1 MIREAIV
8 LAGGLGT
15 RLRSVLPDQP
25 KCLAPVADRP
35 FLFHVINYWRSQGIE
50 RFVFSLGY
58 KHEQV
63 LEYLSKHFPTL
74 NYETVI
80 EAEPLGTGGA
90 ITLALRACE
99 QSQILVLNGDT
110 LFQGD
115 LHAAARIHSQQ
126 NANCTLLLKP
136 LTHFDRYGLVHT
148 EPNGQIRSFQEKQ
161 AVSSGQINAGVYLI
175 DKHKMLD
182 EELPVKYSFEKDFLE
197 RYVLERKFYGIAQDV
212 YFRDI
217 GIPEDHQLADRELR
231 AQSLT
236 PVQIDS
242 SWTLFLDR
250 DGVLNY
256 EKPDSYILHTEEFK
270 FYEGIPE
277 ALSQISQRV
286 GKIVVVTNQRGVGKG
301 WMTEAD
307 LRDIHQ
313 HMTQSIENAGG
324 RIDRIYYCTSLDNK
338 HPDRKPN
345 PGMAYRARQEF
356 PEIDPTRTLMVGN
369 KHSDMLFGRNA
380 GFFTCYV
387 STTNPE
393 FDFPHPDIDLRV
405 ESLVAFSNWLL
416 GTKN

>member
-58 KHEQV
+58 KHDQIQA
-63 LEYLSKHFPTL
+63 YLSKHFPTL

-80 EAEPLGTGGA
+80 EQEPLGTGGA
-90 ITLALRACE
+90 ITLALRSCL
-99 QSQILVLNGDT
+99 QPQVLVLNGDT
-110 LFQGD
+110 LFRGD
-115 LHAAARIHSQQ
+115 LHIAARLHAEQH
-126 NANCTLLLKP
+126 ANCTILLKP
-136 LTHFDRYGLVHT
+136 LTHFDRYGVVHT
-148 EPNGQIRSFQEKQ
+148 NSNGQIQSFQEKQ
-161 AVSSGQINAGVYLI
+161 AVSSGEINAGVYLL
-175 DKHKMLD
+175 DKQKMLE
-182 EELPVKYSFEKDFLE
+182 EELPLKYSFEKDFLE
-197 RYVLERKFYGIAQDV
+197 RFVTERKFFGIAQDV

-231 AQSLT
+231 AIPLV
-236 PVQIDS
+236 PERIDHT
-242 SWTLFLDR
+242 WTLFLDR
-250 DGVLNY
+250 DGVLNH
-256 EKPDSYILHTEEFK
+256 EKQADYIRNCEEFR
-270 FYEGIPE
+270 FYEGVPE
-277 ALSQISQRV
+277 SLAQLSQRV
-286 GKIVVVTNQRGVGKG
+286 GRILVVTNQRGVGKG

-307 LRDIHQ
+307 LRNIHQ
-313 HMTQSIENAGG
+313 YMCQEIEAAGG
-324 RIDRIYYCTSLDNK
+324 RIDRIYYCTSLDNH

-356 PEIDPTRTLMVGN
+356 PDIDPQRTLMVGN

-380 GFFTCYV
+380 GFYTCYV

-393 FDFPHPDIDLRV
+393 FDFPHPDIDQRF
-405 ESLVAFSNWLL
+405 ESLVELSHWIL
-416 GTKN
+416 GNEN

>member
-58 KHEQV
+58 KHEQIQA
-63 LEYLSKHFPTL
+63 YLSTYFPTL
-74 NYETVI
+74 NYDTVI
-80 EAEPLGTGGA
+80 EQEPLGTGGA
-90 ITLALRACE
+90 ITLALRAC
-99 QSQILVLNGDT
+99 QQQQVLVLNGDT
-110 LFQGD
+110 LFRGD
-115 LHAAARIHSQQ
+115 LHLAARMHAENQ
-126 NANCTLLLKP
+126 AHCTILLKP
-136 LTHFDRYGLVHT
+136 LTHFDRYGVVHT
-148 EPNGQIRSFQEKQ
+148 ESNGQIRSFQEKQ
-161 AVSSGQINAGVYLI
+161 AIESGQINAGVYLI
-175 DKHKMLD
+175 DKQKMLD
-182 EELPVKYSFEKDFLE
+182 EELTVKYSFEKDFLE
-197 RYVLERKFYGIAQDV
+197 RLVTERKFFGLAQDV

-231 AQSLT
+231 ALPLKPEYINKQ
-236 PVQIDS
+236 
-242 SWTLFLDR
+242 WTLFLDR
-250 DGVLNY
+250 DGVLNQ
-256 EKPDSYILHTEEFK
+256 EKQADYIRSSDEFK
-270 FYEGIPE
+270 FYDGVPE
-277 ALSQISQRV
+277 ALAQLSEHL

-313 HMTQSIENAGG
+313 YMTRTIESVGG
-324 RIDRIYYCTSLDNK
+324 RIDRIYYCTSIDNH

-356 PEIDPTRTLMVGN
+356 PEIDPARTLMVGN

-380 GFFTCYV
+380 GFYTCYL

-393 FDFPHPDIDLRV
+393 FDFPHPDIDKRF
-405 ESLVAFSNWLL
+405 ESLFSLSQWIRGIEN
-416 GTKN
+416 